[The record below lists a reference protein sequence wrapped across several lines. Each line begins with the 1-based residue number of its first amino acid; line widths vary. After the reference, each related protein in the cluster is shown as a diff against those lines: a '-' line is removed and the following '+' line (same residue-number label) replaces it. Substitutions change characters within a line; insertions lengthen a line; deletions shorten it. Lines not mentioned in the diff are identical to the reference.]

1 MFAIPSVFPPLHE
14 RHITPMA
21 NIVPMCRTL
30 LAVPSLALVLALSA
44 CGGDDGAE
52 DTPEDDGTA
61 AAEQTAEDFVQAVH
75 DRDGETGCALLDE
88 PAQDLVAQTQ
98 EAGDCAAAFPDYA
111 ESLPDADGLEVGE
124 VEMSSDLDGETEI
137 ATAEMVFSGDEEAGG
152 LELRED
158 GEGTWTATRVPGTTL
173 GGA

>member
-1 MFAIPSVFPPLHE
+1 MRNIIPM
-14 RHITPMA
+14 R
-21 NIVPMCRTL
+21 RTL
-30 LAVPSLALVLALSA
+30 LAVPTLALALALSA

-52 DTPEDDGTA
+52 ADPEDDGTA

-75 DRDGETGCALLDE
+75 DRDGEAGCALLDD

-98 EAGDCAAAFPDYA
+98 DADDCVAAFPDYA

-124 VEMSSDLDGETEI
+124 VEMNSDLDGETEI
-137 ATAEMVFSGDEEAGG
+137 ATAAMVFSGGEEAGS
-152 LELRED
+152 LELREN
-158 GEGTWTATRVPGTTL
+158 GEGAWTATRVPGTTL

>member
-1 MFAIPSVFPPLHE
+1 M
-14 RHITPMA
+14 RNITPMQ
-21 NIVPMCRTL
+21 RTL
-30 LAVPSLALVLALSA
+30 LTVPTLVLALALSA

-52 DTPEDDGTA
+52 TAPENDGAA

-75 DRDGETGCALLDE
+75 DRDGEAGCALLDD

-98 EAGDCAAAFPDYA
+98 DADDCATAFPDYA
-111 ESLPDADGLEVGE
+111 ESLPDADGLEAGE
-124 VEMSSDLDGETEI
+124 VEMNSDLDGETEI
-137 ATAEMVFSGDEEAGG
+137 ATVAMVFSGGEEAGS

-158 GEGTWTATRVPGTTL
+158 GEGAWTATRVPGTTL

>member
-1 MFAIPSVFPPLHE
+1 M
-14 RHITPMA
+14 R
-21 NIVPMCRTL
+21 NIVPMRRIL
-30 LAVPSLALVLALSA
+30 LAVPTLALALAVSA

-52 DTPEDDGTA
+52 DSPEDDGA
-61 AAEQTAEDFVQAVH
+61 AAAQQTAEDFVQAVH
-75 DRDGETGCALLDE
+75 ERDGEAGCALLDQ
-88 PAQDLVAQTQ
+88 PAQDLVAQAQ
-98 EAGDCAAAFPDYA
+98 EADDCATAFPDYA